1 MSINYSSKSR
11 KITKKTKLTTSIK
24 LLTKDNNNQNKKEV
38 VIGTL
43 KPGKKKNIID
53 KQSSVKILV
62 SSGPTTKIQRQKEI
76 VDELQN
82 KLNLLQNSL
91 EQERQNCISETDILN
106 EQLKDKSQEINF
118 IKNENDSLLKKLR
131 KISDEMDANIQME
144 QIYRAKM
151 EEFEKSIKNLNNLI
165 EVRKKEMT
173 LEEKRK
179 EKLVNEIQKL
189 TELLSLNDEEEIKV
203 LKEEYAKKNEI
214 IQNSVKE
221 IENLKSMQK
230 IHENCDKIIISLK
243 NKYNLLKNDFQFE
256 SKKANM
262 LILQNS
268 SRSYKNSEN
277 NIQQKKSNKITNVVD
292 NPLCLS
298 SINNNHI
305 RCLSKNCRNYIDRQF
320 TCLNNGKNMN
330 KNLSVDYNKETESI
344 SLLFK
349 ENEEKILE
357 KLIPNYYL
365 RNLKV
370 KFDNLESQ
378 KMEAKD
384 KFKGNEKARELLK
397 KYQMKIDLSNMNN
410 NTQKIIRVNL
420 NANLVKTHKLII
432 ELKDKIRK
440 INKEITAKKTQI
452 KSQQKTNKQLKKQL
466 KKFKS
471 KIKKDVIG

>member
-11 KITKKTKLTTSIK
+11 KITRKTKLTTSIK
-24 LLTKDNNNQNKKEV
+24 LLTKDNNNQNKKKV

-43 KPGKKKNIID
+43 KSNKKKNIID
-53 KQSSVKILV
+53 KQNSVKILV
-62 SSGPTTKIQRQKEI
+62 SSGPNTKIKKQNEI

-91 EQERQNCISETDILN
+91 DQERQNCISETDILN
-106 EQLKDKSQEINF
+106 EQLNDKSQEINF
-118 IKNENDSLLKKLR
+118 IKNENDNLLKKLR

-151 EEFEKSIKNLNNLI
+151 EEFEKNIKKLNNLI

-179 EKLVNEIQKL
+179 EKLVNDIQKL
-189 TELLSLNDEEEIKV
+189 NELLNLNDEEEVKV
-203 LKEEYAKKNEI
+203 LKEEYTKKNEI

-221 IENLKSMQK
+221 NEKLKNTQK

-262 LILQNS
+262 LMLQNS
-268 SRSYKNSEN
+268 SRSYNNSEN
-277 NIQQKKSNKITNVVD
+277 NVQQKKANKIKNAAG

-305 RCLSKNCRNYIDRQF
+305 RSLSKNCRNYIDRQF

-384 KFKGNEKARELLK
+384 KFKGNEKAKIVLK

-452 KSQQKTNKQLKKQL
+452 KSQQKTNKQLKKHL
-466 KKFKS
+466 KKYKS
-471 KIKKDVIG
+471 KIKKDVVG